1 MRKIRLADIAQ
12 QTGYSLATVSK
23 VLNGRSDV
31 AESTR
36 AVINDALTQSGY
48 RKPLNATTAVSRY
61 RQIEVVFQSFDTLW
75 SLEILRGILTAAN
88 GAGVDV
94 LVTESGDRTHPAP
107 TWINDVVRRRPMG
120 VILIFSDLT
129 DAERNKLSQYRI
141 RCVTLDPSGSPMPE
155 NYSVQADN
163 WTGGVIA
170 TRHLLSLG
178 HTMIGII
185 TGPHTMMCSK
195 ARLNGYNAALEERGL
210 TPDPSLV
217 REGDFTTIGGFTQAM
232 SLLGL
237 SEEQRPTAIFAGSD
251 LQSMGVYEAAR
262 RLHIRIPEDL
272 SVIGFDDIQT
282 AAYMGPALTT
292 IRQPFQDMA
301 SAAVSMLLDPPTGQD
316 TSRNLVFPTT
326 LIVRDS
332 VRRYRPEDCP

>member
-1 MRKIRLADIAQ
+1 MKKIHLADIAK

-36 AVINDALTQSGY
+36 AIINDALVHNGY
-48 RKPLNATTAVSRY
+48 RKPLNSSTATNRY
-61 RQIEVVFQSFDTLW
+61 QQIEVVFQTFDTLW
-75 SLEILRGILTAAN
+75 SLEILRGILKAASD
-88 GAGVDV
+88 AGVGV

-107 TWINDVVRRRPMG
+107 TWINDVVKRHPMG

-129 DAERNKLSQYRI
+129 DDERNKLSQYHI

-185 TGPHTMMCSK
+185 TGPHAMMCSK

-210 TPDPSLV
+210 TLNPSLV
-217 REGDFTTIGGFTQAM
+217 REGDFTTSGGFTQAM
-232 SLLGL
+232 SLL
-237 SEEQRPTAIFAGSD
+237 SMPEHQRPTAIFGGSD

-301 SAAVSMLLDPPTGQD
+301 SAAVSMLLGAQDGQK
-316 TSRNLVFPTT
+316 TSHNIVFPTT

-332 VRRYRPEDCP
+332 VRQCRHRN